1 MPLIQLK
8 LKPGIDREVTD
19 FSGEGGYWDCDKVRF
34 RAGYPEKIGGW
45 TLYSASEFWGVCRSW
60 TAFRCNC
67 GAILSAFGTNLKF
80 YVESG
85 GNYNDVTPIQDTNTL
100 ASNAF
105 TTDTATPTVIYVNDA
120 GYSPGTNDFVTIS
133 GASDFNGV
141 PAAEINGEHQVT
153 SVSAT
158 QYKFTITTVPTSSGT
173 GGSCTAAY
181 QVVTGNSI
189 YTLGTGWGASTWSRS
204 TWGSGATV
212 GVGQQLRIWNV
223 DNYGEDLIFGP
234 RGGGLYYWA
243 YDAGAGLTTR
253 GELISGMVGANY
265 VPTYQNYI
273 LVSDQSRFVVTLGS
287 NDYGSADADP
297 MLVRWSDQENYLEWE
312 PTALTQAGSQILSIG
327 SQLITAVQTRQEI
340 LIWSDAALFSMQYLG
355 PPYVFGFNTLA
366 DNISIMGP
374 NARIAAN
381 NAVYWMGANKF
392 YVYNGQAQVL
402 PCSVRSYIFGRLN
415 KDQAWQ
421 VTAGHVE
428 KYSEIWWFYTSTG
441 AYQNDSYVVFNYLEN
456 TWYYGS
462 MSRSVWDNSGLKA
475 NPVAAVYNDSTQKG
489 QLYYQEYGVDDNTTA
504 PATAIAAYAETSD
517 FDIGE
522 GENFGLVNRIIPDLT
537 FDGSTASSP
546 VAVMTLTPRRFPGSN
561 YGTGDANN
569 VARTATVPVEQFTE
583 QVFVRVRGRQMK
595 FRIASTGTGVA
606 WRLGTPRLQMRPD
619 GRK

>member
-1 MPLIQLK
+1 ML
-8 LKPGIDREVTD
+8 
-19 FSGEGGYWDCDKVRF
+19 F
-34 RAGYPEKIGGW
+34 R
-45 TLYSASEFWGVCRSW
+45 S
-60 TAFRCNC
+60 
-67 GAILSAFGTNLKF
+67 
-80 YVESG
+80 
-85 GNYNDVTPIQDTNTL
+85 
-100 ASNAF
+100 
-105 TTDTATPTVIYVNDA
+105 
-120 GYSPGTNDFVTIS
+120 
-133 GASDFNGV
+133 
-141 PAAEINGEHQVT
+141 
-153 SVSAT
+153 
-158 QYKFTITTVPTSSGT
+158 
-173 GGSCTAAY
+173 
-181 QVVTGNSI
+181 
-189 YTLGTGWGASTWSRS
+189 
-204 TWGSGATV
+204 
-212 GVGQQLRIWNV
+212 
-223 DNYGEDLIFGP
+223 
-234 RGGGLYYWA
+234 
-243 YDAGAGLTTR
+243 
-253 GELISGMVGANY
+253 
-265 VPTYQNYI
+265 
-273 LVSDQSRFVVTLGS
+273 
-287 NDYGSADADP
+287 
-297 MLVRWSDQENYLEWE
+297 
-312 PTALTQAGSQILSIG
+312 
-327 SQLITAVQTRQEI
+327 
-340 LIWSDAALFSMQYLG
+340 
-355 PPYVFGFNTLA
+355 FNTLA